1 MQRGC
6 QSARAEG
13 DRGAIEIGSATYH
26 LSLGAL
32 SLTASMTIIGNGP
45 GSTTIAQTDGHDHVI
60 TVGSGPTVTIQGV
73 TISGGEVSGAPGLPG
88 MDGGSVLGGGIVDT
102 YGALTLTNDRVT
114 DNGVFGG
121 NADVT
126 DGAAAGDGGDAFGAA
141 IAVGDGFHASTLTLI
156 GTTVNNNVAFGG
168 VGGQS
173 NQQAGLG
180 GGASAV
186 IFGLSEA
193 TIVINNSTVSDNQ
206 ASAGAGG
213 GTTATVPATGTGGTA
228 WDGVFVQGP
237 SSGSAPGASR
247 QYRLGQ
253 IAS

>member
-1 MQRGC
+1 
-6 QSARAEG
+6 
-13 DRGAIEIGSATYH
+13 
-26 LSLGAL
+26 
-32 SLTASMTIIGNGP
+32 
-45 GSTTIAQTDGHDHVI
+45 
-60 TVGSGPTVTIQGV
+60 
-73 TISGGEVSGAPGLPG
+73 
-88 MDGGSVLGGGIVDT
+88 
-102 YGALTLTNDRVT
+102 
-114 DNGVFGG
+114 
-121 NADVT
+121 VT

-237 SSGSAPGASR
+237 SSTTSLTISNSTIMDNTATGGR
-247 QYRLGQ
+247 WW
-253 IAS
+253 